1 MERVFEEISF
11 SAPDRAGAEIVV
23 DAAFVETNIGQ
34 LARSA
39 DLSRYVL

>member
-1 MERVFEEISF
+1 MPVKFF
-11 SAPDRAGAEIVV
+11 NAPDRAGTEVV
-23 DAAFVETNIGQ
+23 VNEVFVEENLGQ